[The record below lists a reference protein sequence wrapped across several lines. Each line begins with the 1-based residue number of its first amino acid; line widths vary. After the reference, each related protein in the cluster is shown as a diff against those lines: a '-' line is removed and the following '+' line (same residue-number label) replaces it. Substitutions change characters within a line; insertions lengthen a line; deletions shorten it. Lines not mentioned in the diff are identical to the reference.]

1 MRKVALESEG
11 RTGPKDAAH
20 AADGRPEVSFHAS
33 SPLKDETLTGV
44 ATRPGRADSP
54 VNKGGTAHTRPLP

>member
-11 RTGPKDAAH
+11 RTGQKDAAA
-20 AADGRPEVSFHAS
+20 AADRLLSVSFHAS

-44 ATRPGRADSP
+44 ATRPDFVSVR
-54 VNKGGTAHTRPLP
+54 